1 MIWLSF
7 VSTVFKFV
15 QTKTLTLLK
24 MKIVAFFSLFVVVL
38 GLTPNEKCIDVAK
51 VYLCNK
57 YFREKTYECLRII
70 KPYYNHVSKTLN
82 VMYEKFVI
90 TISFFT

>member
-1 MIWLSF
+1 
-7 VSTVFKFV
+7 
-15 QTKTLTLLK
+15 

-51 VYLCNK
+51 VDLCNK
-57 YFREKTYECLRII
+57 YFREKTYECLGII